1 MSRQVYNRR
10 IRAVRIAS
18 AINKIEGVP
27 VTAFA
32 KQLSSQWANG
42 LITGDEMKAALLKKH
57 ANTQA
62 VNNDER
68 PVSV

>member
-10 IRAVRIAS
+10 IRAIRIAS

-27 VTAFA
+27 VSAYA
-32 KQLSSQWANG
+32 KQLSSQWAKG
-42 LITGDEMKAALLKKH
+42 LITGEEMKAALLKKH
-57 ANTQA
+57 TNTQA
-62 VNNDER
+62 VNSDER